1 LEVSLRACGLCFPQ
15 GTAQCVQKQT
25 AAPFPLCLSVLLNT
39 LLFLAGYYQ
48 LAFVGMCLK
57 PISSYIMSE
66 GPKQPQ
72 LSRAPFPTILLG
84 TLQSMSLILAR
95 MAGSAPGSAPLVD
108 LSSFLLALAD
118 LGVSQRPLC
127 YRPGPQDG
135 TIDRAGTW
143 GRARSLGHCGCALR
157 RVLEPWS
164 ILYSSF
170 ISWLTK

>member
-1 LEVSLRACGLCFPQ
+1 
-15 GTAQCVQKQT
+15 
-25 AAPFPLCLSVLLNT
+25 
-39 LLFLAGYYQ
+39 
-48 LAFVGMCLK
+48 
-57 PISSYIMSE
+57 MSE

-95 MAGSAPGSAPLVD
+95 MAGLAPGSAPLVD

-135 TIDRAGTW
+135 TIDRAGTFRKA
-143 GRARSLGHCGCALR
+143 GVVRG
-157 RVLEPWS
+157 P
-164 ILYSSF
+164 
-170 ISWLTK
+170 